1 MRIPIELQS
10 LSYEMESAVIVEW
23 LVELGGRVDKGD
35 PVVLVETDKAEVEME
50 ALDAGV
56 LDEVVHDAGAEV
68 PVGEPIG
75 YLEAD

>member
-75 YLEAD
+75 YLETD

>member
-1 MRIPIELQS
+1 
-10 LSYEMESAVIVEW
+10 MESAVIVEW

>member
-1 MRIPIELQS
+1 VRIPIELQS

>member
-1 MRIPIELQS
+1 
-10 LSYEMESAVIVEW
+10 MESAVIVEW

-75 YLEAD
+75 YLETD

>member
-1 MRIPIELQS
+1 VRIPIELQS

-75 YLEAD
+75 YLETD